1 MPLDEA
7 TGIVHWKKPV
17 VFDHQVDTS
26 QEVRETHLEDAV
38 DDQKSERVAL
48 MVTRVTGRSAAEGEA
63 LAVLYVLNVPD
74 TVSETNNV
82 AQGSGTACPE
92 CLHVLMAIGLK
103 GIADAVSVRH
113 VRSNTLLQEPS
124 VTTHGAPWHRDT
136 GEDELNLLRGVRKP
150 NTKLPMLLSTDG
162 VALCGSDQILEYL
175 DSRFPDVTIS
185 ATHGAYEY
193 GLAIKP
199 LWGILRL
206 WWAGRLVEQQRAA
219 SPPIEEVDEQY
230 TDKVSVEVAAREREE
245 IAAQLMIEEY
255 MEGLDDLCSAL
266 DGVAFA
272 LRHLS

>member
-175 DSRFPDVTIS
+175 DSRT
-185 ATHGAYEY
+185 
-193 GLAIKP
+193 
-199 LWGILRL
+199 
-206 WWAGRLVEQQRAA
+206 
-219 SPPIEEVDEQY
+219 
-230 TDKVSVEVAAREREE
+230 
-245 IAAQLMIEEY
+245 
-255 MEGLDDLCSAL
+255 
-266 DGVAFA
+266 
-272 LRHLS
+272 